1 MSNIYLLHA
10 HSVVCNRAIF
20 IADVH
25 VDGTCGII
33 TMETITYRISCHC
46 GIFVTMVDCYLAHQP
61 CAPSRVIND
70 PIMKEKK
77 TQDNQQV
84 INALNLLV
92 KSAKKL
98 FIFLFHCVNEG
109 FFHGFHFIFILF
121 FGLDGTHGHH
131 RSSQLLHHNR
141 LQANVCQ
148 TEEYV
153 D

>member
-1 MSNIYLLHA
+1 MVSNIYLLHA

-61 CAPSRVIND
+61 FAPSRVIND

-84 INALNLLV
+84 INALNSLV
-92 KSAKKL
+92 KTAKKL
-98 FIFLFHCVNEG
+98 FIFLFHCVTEG
-109 FFHGFHFIFILF
+109 RFFFTVFILF
-121 FGLDGTHGHH
+121 LYFFLD
-131 RSSQLLHHNR
+131 
-141 LQANVCQ
+141 
-148 TEEYV
+148 
-153 D
+153 